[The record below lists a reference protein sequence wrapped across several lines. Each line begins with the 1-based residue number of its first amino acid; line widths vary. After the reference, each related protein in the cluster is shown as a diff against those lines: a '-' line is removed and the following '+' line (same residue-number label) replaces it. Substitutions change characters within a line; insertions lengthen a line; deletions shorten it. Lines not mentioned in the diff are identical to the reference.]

1 MSSLTQIGRS
11 ALDALGKKLEVTAN
25 NIANADTP
33 GFKRSRAILEEAN
46 PAGVVVSIQKVDSPG
61 VPVPA
66 TDPSAAEQ
74 ESSNVSLEEEIIDLL
89 TTKRA
94 FEANTKPLKAE
105 DEMVGSLLDSLGWG
119 TLPMEMEKKLQESS
133 ATFILIFLGLVV
145 LFFFLKMS

>member
-1 MSSLTQIGRS
+1 MSSLTEIGRS
-11 ALDALGKKLEVTAN
+11 ALDALGRKLEVTAN

-46 PAGVVVSIQKVDSPG
+46 PAGVVVSIHKVDSPG
-61 VPVPA
+61 GPLPA

-74 ESSNVSLEEEIIDLL
+74 ESSNVSLEEEIIDLI

-105 DEMVGSLLDSLGWG
+105 DEMVGSLLDSLG
-119 TLPMEMEKKLQESS
+119 
-133 ATFILIFLGLVV
+133 
-145 LFFFLKMS
+145 